1 MPDILSPF
9 LVLASVFVGGFLWG
23 VPGAFI
29 GPPALIAA
37 LTLCQEFLGAR
48 PFAALLSGQ
57 EARD

>member
-1 MPDILSPF
+1 
-9 LVLASVFVGGFLWG
+9 VLASVFVGGFLWG